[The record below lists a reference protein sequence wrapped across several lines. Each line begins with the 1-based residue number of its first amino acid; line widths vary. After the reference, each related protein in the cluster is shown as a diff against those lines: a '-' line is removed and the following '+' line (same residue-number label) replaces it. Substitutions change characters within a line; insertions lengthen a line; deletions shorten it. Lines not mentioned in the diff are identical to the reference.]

1 MMRRPFRLG
10 LGGRL
15 GSGRQYM
22 SWIHIEDLVRV
33 IEFAMRNDKLSG
45 PVNAVSPQPVTNREF
60 TKTLGRVLH
69 RPTFLWVP
77 GFAAKMALGEMAE
90 EMLLSGQRVVPR
102 ELEERGFD
110 FRYPELSQALLR
122 ELDVPNACATSAC
135 CHGKL

>member
-15 GSGRQYM
+15 GSGHQYM

-33 IEFAMRNDKLSG
+33 MQFAMRNDKVSG

-69 RPTFLWVP
+69 RPTFLCVP
-77 GFAAKMALGEMAE
+77 RFAAKIALGEMAE

-102 ELEERGFD
+102 ELEECGFD
-110 FRYPELSQALLR
+110 FRYPELSQALRR

-135 CHGKL
+135 CHGKP